1 MNNLGFIKLPLYTAS
16 VCVLRH
22 KDGQGYHNVH
32 EDNLLPVVRSKE
44 IFFFL
49 ADVSVLFNVSVCLSV
64 CLCLSFYV
72 YLSLSLF
79 LFLCV
84 SVYKP
89 TLKNAMLQKTKT
101 GTKGVCKHW
110 LLSI

>member
-49 ADVSVLFNVSVCLSV
+49 ADISVLFNVSVCLSV
-64 CLCLSFYV
+64 SLILCVSV
-72 YLSLSLF
+72 AVSLSLSL
-79 LFLCV
+79 CV
-84 SVYKP
+84 C
-89 TLKNAMLQKTKT
+89 L
-101 GTKGVCKHW
+101 
-110 LLSI
+110 